1 GLPMAKKVRKDGER
15 KEEKKV
21 VFEPPE
27 FDEREYL
34 TEQLHNIRS
43 TLFFIILAIPMGVAW
58 AFTSIATGTNIAGL
72 AVSIA
77 GYIMGTQVLRLAFDV
92 NLLEGSKRTLA
103 VTFLM
108 FLFTSLAFSVVMS
121 NPPVNDVTRPSITDV
136 VVAVQGNGTD
146 ETDWTTLMRHRDTLR
161 LNRSND
167 KRIDKNPDQRLF
179 LVEEGTNAYSG
190 DTVNI
195 LVRAGDAA
203 GIESIILEYG
213 YDNINSAPERMHKV
227 DESLWNELDIGMDY
241 YLWGE
246 HYYNYTIQ
254 NVAPGSLNF
263 LITVEDENGHTSVF
277 ETKLHAEAVPIINE

>member
-1 GLPMAKKVRKDGER
+1 MAKKVRKDGER

-227 DESLWNELDIGMDY
+227 DESLWNELDIGMDF

-246 HYYNYTIQ
+246 HYYNYSLLE
-254 NVAPGSLNF
+254 VAPGTLRF
-263 LITVEDENGHTSVF
+263 RITVEDVNGHTRVF
-277 ETKLHAEAVPIINE
+277 ETKMIEETVFISNE

>member
-1 GLPMAKKVRKDGER
+1 MAKKVRKDGER

-43 TLFFIILAIPMGVAW
+43 TLFFIILAIPMGAAW
-58 AFTSIATGTNIAGL
+58 AFTSIATGMNTAGL
-72 AVSIA
+72 AVSVV
-77 GYIMGTQVLRLAFDV
+77 GYILGTQVLRLAFDV

-121 NPPVNDVTRPSITDV
+121 NPPVNDVTNPSITDV

-146 ETDWTTLMRHRDTLR
+146 ETDWTTLMRHRDTLP

-167 KRIDKNPDQRLF
+167 ERIDDNPDQRLF
-179 LVEEGTNAYSG
+179 IVEEGTNATSG

-203 GIESIILEYG
+203 GIKSVILEYG
-213 YDNINSAPERMHKV
+213 YQNINSAPLRMHRV
-227 DESLWNELDIGMDY
+227 SESLWNELDIGNDY

-246 HYYNYTIQ
+246 HYYNYSLLD
-254 NVAPGSLNF
+254 VAPGSLYF
-263 LITVEDENGHTSVF
+263 SITVEDVNGHIRVF
-277 ETKLHAEAVPIINE
+277 ETKTDKESVYIIND

>member
-1 GLPMAKKVRKDGER
+1 MAKKVRKDGER

-92 NLLEGSKRTLA
+92 NLLEGSKRTLV

-121 NPPVNDVTRPSITDV
+121 NPPVNDVTAPSITDV
-136 VVAVQGNGTD
+136 VVTIQGNGTD
-146 ETDWTTLMRHRDTLR
+146 ETDWTILMRHRRTLP

-167 KRIDKNPDQRLF
+167 KRIDDNPKQRLF
-179 LVEEGTNAYSG
+179 LVEEGTNAISG

-203 GIESIILEYG
+203 GTESVILTYG
-213 YDNINSAPERMHKV
+213 YTAINSAPVRMDRV
-227 DESLWNELDIGMDY
+227 SESLWNELDIGMDY

-246 HYYNYTIQ
+246 HYYNYSLP
-254 NVAPGSLNF
+254 NVVPGNLNF
-263 LITVEDENGHTSVF
+263 LITVEDVNGHTRVF
-277 ETKLHAEAVPIINE
+277 ETKTSAESVQIINE

>member
-1 GLPMAKKVRKDGER
+1 MAKKVRKDGER

-43 TLFFIILAIPMGVAW
+43 TLFFIILAIPMGLAW
-58 AFTSIATGTNIAGL
+58 AFTSIATGTNVAGL
-72 AVSIA
+72 AVSVT
-77 GYIMGTQVLRLAFDV
+77 GYILGTQVLRLVFDV
-92 NLLEGSKRTLA
+92 NLMEGSKRTLV

-121 NPPVNDVTRPSITDV
+121 NPPVNDVTAPSITDV
-136 VVAVQGNGTD
+136 VVTIQGNGTD
-146 ETDWTTLMRHRDTLR
+146 ETDWTILMRHRRTLP

-167 KRIDKNPDQRLF
+167 KRIDDNPKQRLF
-179 LVEEGTNAYSG
+179 LVEEGTNAISG

-203 GIESIILEYG
+203 GTESVILTYG
-213 YDNINSAPERMHKV
+213 YTAINSAPVRMDRV
-227 DESLWNELDIGMDY
+227 SESLWNELDIGMDY

-246 HYYNYTIQ
+246 HYYNYKIQ
-254 NVAPGSLNF
+254 NAAPGNLYFN
-263 LITVEDENGHTSVF
+263 ITVTDVNGHTRVF
-277 ETKLHAEAVPIINE
+277 ETKTSAESVQIINE

>member
-1 GLPMAKKVRKDGER
+1 MAKKVRKDGER

-58 AFTSIATGTNIAGL
+58 AFTSIATGMNIAGL
-72 AVSIA
+72 AVSVA
-77 GYIMGTQVLRLAFDV
+77 GYIIGTQVLRLAFDV
-92 NLLEGSKRTLA
+92 NLLEGPKKTLA

-121 NPPVNDVTRPSITDV
+121 NPPVNDVTAPSITDV

-146 ETDWTTLMRHRDTLR
+146 ETDWTTLMRHRRTLP
-161 LNRSND
+161 LNRSNSN
-167 KRIDKNPDQRLF
+167 RIDDNPKQRLF
-179 LVEEGTNAYSG
+179 LVEEGTNAISG

-213 YDNINSAPERMHKV
+213 YDNINSAPFRMDRV
-227 DESLWNELDIGMDY
+227 TEAEWNELDIGNDY

-246 HYYNYTIQ
+246 HYYNYSLL
-254 NVAPGSLNF
+254 NVAPGTLRF
-263 LITVEDENGHTSVF
+263 RITVEDVNGHTRVF
-277 ETKLHAEAVPIINE
+277 ETKMIEETVFISNE